1 MEKSSW
7 LIIFLGGSGGFISAL
22 PRLLTSPLRH
32 KSLNHQKC
40 DIIPGMHI
48 TTGSSLR
55 FLHNTCSLLIMQGI
69 TPFIMKVC
77 LPTDRDAHL
86 KSESAAQ
93 DASPVG
99 LYSGGTLPGVAQL
112 PLGRHAPECRLYDD
126 G

>member
-7 LIIFLGGSGGFISAL
+7 LIIFLGGSSGFISAL
-22 PRLLTSPLRH
+22 PKLLTSPLRH
-32 KSLNHQKC
+32 KSLDHQKC
-40 DIIPGMHI
+40 NIIPGMHNI
-48 TTGSSLR
+48 SSLR
-55 FLHNTCSLLIMQGI
+55 FLHNTCSLLIMEGI

-86 KSESAAQ
+86 KSESAAL

-112 PLGRHAPECRLYDD
+112 PLGCHAPECRLYDD